1 MLQSRRARRC
11 LKKESMWGVFLLRT
25 LRTVDKRVQDGHG
38 TVGDTSIG
46 VDLFE
51 NCSIK
56 VSGKVDTTSGARDA
70 M

>member
-1 MLQSRRARRC
+1 M
-11 LKKESMWGVFLLRT
+11 GGFLALRSLVT
-25 LRTVDKRVQDGHG
+25 IDERVQDGHG
-38 TVGDTSIG
+38 AVGDTSIG

-56 VSGKVDTTSGARDA
+56 VSGKLDTTSGARDA